1 MMDVCE
7 GKAGGIGSDELIIRE
22 AKASL
27 FSSTPSGQAAPS
39 TLIRG
44 QEVLEQGI
52 RDSCHIF
59 IND

>member
-44 QEVLEQGI
+44 QEVLEQGV
-52 RDSCHIF
+52 RDS
-59 IND
+59 